1 MRHPI
6 MLIVAAGICA
16 TPALAPAKSIADES
30 SIASMEKLGSWPSRG
45 LVFAQAQAPGGPVTA
60 DQAAR
65 PAPQTPVKDRVAPT
79 VPPPPPSNTPAPR
92 SGSVAAPRG

>member
-6 MLIVAAGICA
+6 MLIVAVGICA
-16 TPALAPAKSIADES
+16 TPALAPAKSTADQS
-30 SIASMEKLGSWPSRG
+30 SIASTEELGSLPSRG

-65 PAPQTPVKDRVAPT
+65 PAPQTPVRDRVAPT
-79 VPPPPPSNTPAPR
+79 VPPPPPSNTPPR